1 MTLSRE
7 VTLVKREIKRSIW
20 GFYYPVEVKKTV
32 KVYAETEDGLE
43 LQRLLKQRQY
53 ERGLL

>member
-7 VTLVKREIKRSIW
+7 VTLVKREIKRSPFGIP
-20 GFYYPVEVKKTV
+20 YLDTREKKIT
-32 KVYAETEDGLE
+32 VYAETEDGLE